1 MPQNIYQALWIFIIY
16 AFLGWCSEV
25 AFAAVNKGK
34 FVNRGFLN
42 GPVCPIYGV
51 GMLIVVLCL
60 WSLRDRPLLLFLGS
74 ALLTTA
80 LEFVTG
86 FVLERVFHDKWWDY
100 SDMPFNIKGYV
111 CLKFTILWGLA
122 ASFIIGAI
130 HRFIY
135 MLIEKT
141 PFVLGVILLA
151 VFSAAFIADFIVTLT
166 ALVKLP
172 KKLKAMA
179 EAERALRAV
188 SDKIGENISD
198 TTIAAKEKGEALAEE
213 NKPRLEELKAE
224 YEKKKKELSAML
236 ERNFVQ
242 RRIFKAFPNLKNGR
256 YKAIFDRISEL
267 KLKVTEKGNET
278 ACESCANYVY
288 DPESDI
294 MYCDMELDEDE
305 MQRFLTSQTYNCP
318 YYDFYDEYKIV
329 RKQN

>member
-60 WSLRDRPLLLFLGS
+60 WNLRDRPLLLFLGS

-86 FVLERVFHDKWWDY
+86 FVLERFFHDKWWDY

-141 PFVLGVILLA
+141 PFVLGAILLA

-267 KLKVTEKGNET
+267 KLKVTEKGNEKDG
-278 ACESCANYVY
+278 V
-288 DPESDI
+288 
-294 MYCDMELDEDE
+294 
-305 MQRFLTSQTYNCP
+305 
-318 YYDFYDEYKIV
+318 
-329 RKQN
+329 

>member
-1 MPQNIYQALWIFIIY
+1 MPQNIYQAVWIFIIY

-267 KLKVTEKGNET
+267 KLKVTEKGNEKDG
-278 ACESCANYVY
+278 V
-288 DPESDI
+288 
-294 MYCDMELDEDE
+294 
-305 MQRFLTSQTYNCP
+305 
-318 YYDFYDEYKIV
+318 
-329 RKQN
+329 

>member
-1 MPQNIYQALWIFIIY
+1 MPQNIYQAVWIFIIY

-60 WSLRDRPLLLFLGS
+60 WNLRDRPLLLFLGS

-86 FVLERVFHDKWWDY
+86 FVLERFFHDKWWDY

-224 YEKKKKELSAML
+224 YEKKKKEFSAML

-267 KLKVTEKGNET
+267 KLKVTEKGNEKDG
-278 ACESCANYVY
+278 V
-288 DPESDI
+288 
-294 MYCDMELDEDE
+294 
-305 MQRFLTSQTYNCP
+305 
-318 YYDFYDEYKIV
+318 
-329 RKQN
+329 

>member
-1 MPQNIYQALWIFIIY
+1 MPQNIYQAVWIFIIY

-60 WSLRDRPLLLFLGS
+60 WNLRDRPLLLFLGS

-86 FVLERVFHDKWWDY
+86 FVLERFFHDKWWDY

-224 YEKKKKELSAML
+224 YEKKKKELSVML

-267 KLKVTEKGNET
+267 KLKVTEKGNEKDG
-278 ACESCANYVY
+278 V
-288 DPESDI
+288 
-294 MYCDMELDEDE
+294 
-305 MQRFLTSQTYNCP
+305 
-318 YYDFYDEYKIV
+318 
-329 RKQN
+329 

>member
-60 WSLRDRPLLLFLGS
+60 WNLRDRPLLLFLGS

-86 FVLERVFHDKWWDY
+86 FVLERFFHDKWWDY

-151 VFSAAFIADFIVTLT
+151 VFSAAFIADFTVTLT

-267 KLKVTEKGNET
+267 KLKVTEKGNEKD
-278 ACESCANYVY
+278 SV
-288 DPESDI
+288 
-294 MYCDMELDEDE
+294 
-305 MQRFLTSQTYNCP
+305 
-318 YYDFYDEYKIV
+318 
-329 RKQN
+329 

>member
-1 MPQNIYQALWIFIIY
+1 MPQNIYQAVWIFIIY

-60 WSLRDRPLLLFLGS
+60 WNLRDRPLLLFLGS

-86 FVLERVFHDKWWDY
+86 FVLERFFHDKWWDY

-151 VFSAAFIADFIVTLT
+151 VFSAAFIADFTVTLT

-172 KKLKAMA
+172 KKLKARA

-224 YEKKKKELSAML
+224 YEKKKKEFSAML

-267 KLKVTEKGNET
+267 KLKVTEKDNEKDG
-278 ACESCANYVY
+278 V
-288 DPESDI
+288 
-294 MYCDMELDEDE
+294 
-305 MQRFLTSQTYNCP
+305 
-318 YYDFYDEYKIV
+318 
-329 RKQN
+329 

>member
-1 MPQNIYQALWIFIIY
+1 MPQNIYQAVWIFIIY

-42 GPVCPIYGV
+42 GPVYPIYGV

-60 WSLRDRPLLLFLGS
+60 WNLRDRPLLLFLGS

-86 FVLERVFHDKWWDY
+86 FVLERFFHDKWWDY

-141 PFVLGVILLA
+141 PFVLGAILLA
-151 VFSAAFIADFIVTLT
+151 VFSAAFIADFTVTLT

-213 NKPRLEELKAE
+213 NKPRFEELKAE

-267 KLKVTEKGNET
+267 KLKVTEKGNEKDG
-278 ACESCANYVY
+278 V
-288 DPESDI
+288 
-294 MYCDMELDEDE
+294 
-305 MQRFLTSQTYNCP
+305 
-318 YYDFYDEYKIV
+318 
-329 RKQN
+329 

>member
-1 MPQNIYQALWIFIIY
+1 MPQNIYQAVWIFIIY

-60 WSLRDRPLLLFLGS
+60 WNLRDRPLLLFLGS

-86 FVLERVFHDKWWDY
+86 FVLERFFHDKWWDY

-267 KLKVTEKGNET
+267 KLKVTEKGNEKDG
-278 ACESCANYVY
+278 V
-288 DPESDI
+288 
-294 MYCDMELDEDE
+294 
-305 MQRFLTSQTYNCP
+305 
-318 YYDFYDEYKIV
+318 
-329 RKQN
+329 

>member
-1 MPQNIYQALWIFIIY
+1 MPQNIYQAVWIFIIY

-60 WSLRDRPLLLFLGS
+60 WNLRDRPLLLFLGS

-86 FVLERVFHDKWWDY
+86 FVLERFFHEKWWDY

-256 YKAIFDRISEL
+256 YKAIFDRIGEL
-267 KLKVTEKGNET
+267 KLKVTEKGNEKDG
-278 ACESCANYVY
+278 V
-288 DPESDI
+288 
-294 MYCDMELDEDE
+294 
-305 MQRFLTSQTYNCP
+305 
-318 YYDFYDEYKIV
+318 
-329 RKQN
+329 

>member
-1 MPQNIYQALWIFIIY
+1 MPQNIYQAVWIFIIY

-60 WSLRDRPLLLFLGS
+60 WNLRDRPLLLFLGS

-86 FVLERVFHDKWWDY
+86 FVLERFFHDKWWDY

-141 PFVLGVILLA
+141 PFVLGAILLA

-267 KLKVTEKGNET
+267 KLKVTEKGNEKDG
-278 ACESCANYVY
+278 V
-288 DPESDI
+288 
-294 MYCDMELDEDE
+294 
-305 MQRFLTSQTYNCP
+305 
-318 YYDFYDEYKIV
+318 
-329 RKQN
+329 

>member
-1 MPQNIYQALWIFIIY
+1 MPQNIYQAVWIFIIY

-60 WSLRDRPLLLFLGS
+60 WNLRDRPLLLFLGS

-86 FVLERVFHDKWWDY
+86 FVLERFFHDKWWDY

-151 VFSAAFIADFIVTLT
+151 VFSAAFIADFTVTLT

-213 NKPRLEELKAE
+213 NKPRFEELKAE
-224 YEKKKKELSAML
+224 YEKKKKEFSAML

-267 KLKVTEKGNET
+267 KLKVTEKDNEKDG
-278 ACESCANYVY
+278 V
-288 DPESDI
+288 
-294 MYCDMELDEDE
+294 
-305 MQRFLTSQTYNCP
+305 
-318 YYDFYDEYKIV
+318 
-329 RKQN
+329 

>member
-1 MPQNIYQALWIFIIY
+1 MPQNIYQAVWIFIIY

-60 WSLRDRPLLLFLGS
+60 WNLRDRPLLLFLGS

-86 FVLERVFHDKWWDY
+86 FVLERFFHDKWWDY

-111 CLKFTILWGLA
+111 CLKFTVLWGLA
-122 ASFIIGAI
+122 ASFIIGAV
-130 HRFIY
+130 HRFVY
-135 MLIEKT
+135 MIIVKT

-151 VFSAAFIADFIVTLT
+151 VFSAAFIADFTVTLT

-198 TTIAAKEKGEALAEE
+198 TTIAAKEKGTALAEE
-213 NKPRLEELKAE
+213 NKPRLDELKAE

-267 KLKVTEKGNET
+267 KLKVTEKGNEKDG
-278 ACESCANYVY
+278 V
-288 DPESDI
+288 
-294 MYCDMELDEDE
+294 
-305 MQRFLTSQTYNCP
+305 
-318 YYDFYDEYKIV
+318 
-329 RKQN
+329 

>member
-1 MPQNIYQALWIFIIY
+1 MPQNIYQAVWIFIIY

-60 WSLRDRPLLLFLGS
+60 WNLRDRPLLLFLGS

-86 FVLERVFHDKWWDY
+86 FVLERFFHDKWWDY

-172 KKLKAMA
+172 KKLRAMA

-256 YKAIFDRISEL
+256 YKAVFDRMNEL
-267 KLKVTEKGNET
+267 KLKVTEKGNEKDG
-278 ACESCANYVY
+278 V
-288 DPESDI
+288 
-294 MYCDMELDEDE
+294 
-305 MQRFLTSQTYNCP
+305 
-318 YYDFYDEYKIV
+318 
-329 RKQN
+329 

>member
-86 FVLERVFHDKWWDY
+86 FVLERFFHDKWWDY

-267 KLKVTEKGNET
+267 KLKVTEKGNEKDG
-278 ACESCANYVY
+278 V
-288 DPESDI
+288 
-294 MYCDMELDEDE
+294 
-305 MQRFLTSQTYNCP
+305 
-318 YYDFYDEYKIV
+318 
-329 RKQN
+329 

>member
-1 MPQNIYQALWIFIIY
+1 MPQNIYQAVWIFIIY

-34 FVNRGFLN
+34 FVNCGFLN

-60 WSLRDRPLLLFLGS
+60 WNLRDRPLLLFLGS

-86 FVLERVFHDKWWDY
+86 FVLERFFHDKWWDY

-141 PFVLGVILLA
+141 PFVLGAILLA

-213 NKPRLEELKAE
+213 NKLRLEELKAE
-224 YEKKKKELSAML
+224 YEKKKKEFSAML

-267 KLKVTEKGNET
+267 KLKVTEKGNEKDG
-278 ACESCANYVY
+278 V
-288 DPESDI
+288 
-294 MYCDMELDEDE
+294 
-305 MQRFLTSQTYNCP
+305 
-318 YYDFYDEYKIV
+318 
-329 RKQN
+329 

>member
-1 MPQNIYQALWIFIIY
+1 MPQNIYQAVWIFIIY

-60 WSLRDRPLLLFLGS
+60 WNLRDRPLLLFLGS

-86 FVLERVFHDKWWDY
+86 FVLERFFHDKWWDY

-141 PFVLGVILLA
+141 PFVLGAILLA
-151 VFSAAFIADFIVTLT
+151 VFSAAFIADFTVTLT

-213 NKPRLEELKAE
+213 NKPRFEELKAE
-224 YEKKKKELSAML
+224 YEKKKKEFSAML

-267 KLKVTEKGNET
+267 KLKVTEKGNEKDG
-278 ACESCANYVY
+278 V
-288 DPESDI
+288 
-294 MYCDMELDEDE
+294 
-305 MQRFLTSQTYNCP
+305 
-318 YYDFYDEYKIV
+318 
-329 RKQN
+329 

>member
-86 FVLERVFHDKWWDY
+86 FVLERFFHDKWWDY

-111 CLKFTILWGLA
+111 CLKFTVLWGLA
-122 ASFIIGAI
+122 ASFIIGAV
-130 HRFIY
+130 HRFVY
-135 MLIEKT
+135 VLIVKT

-267 KLKVTEKGNET
+267 KLKVTEKGNEKDG
-278 ACESCANYVY
+278 V
-288 DPESDI
+288 
-294 MYCDMELDEDE
+294 
-305 MQRFLTSQTYNCP
+305 
-318 YYDFYDEYKIV
+318 
-329 RKQN
+329 

>member
-1 MPQNIYQALWIFIIY
+1 MPQNIYQAVWIFIIY

-60 WSLRDRPLLLFLGS
+60 WNLRDRPLLLFLGS

-86 FVLERVFHDKWWDY
+86 FVLERFFHDKWWDY

-151 VFSAAFIADFIVTLT
+151 VFSAAFIADFTVTLT

-224 YEKKKKELSAML
+224 YEKKKKEFSAML

-256 YKAIFDRISEL
+256 YEAIFDRISEL
-267 KLKVTEKGNET
+267 KLKVTEKDNEKDG
-278 ACESCANYVY
+278 V
-288 DPESDI
+288 
-294 MYCDMELDEDE
+294 
-305 MQRFLTSQTYNCP
+305 
-318 YYDFYDEYKIV
+318 
-329 RKQN
+329 

>member
-1 MPQNIYQALWIFIIY
+1 MPQNIYQAVWIFIIY

-25 AFAAVNKGK
+25 AFAAVNRGK

-60 WSLRDRPLLLFLGS
+60 WNLRDRPLLLFLGS

-86 FVLERVFHDKWWDY
+86 FVLERFFHDKWWDY

-151 VFSAAFIADFIVTLT
+151 VFSAAFIADFTVTLT

-224 YEKKKKELSAML
+224 YEKKKKEFSAML

-267 KLKVTEKGNET
+267 KLKVTEKGNEKDG
-278 ACESCANYVY
+278 V
-288 DPESDI
+288 
-294 MYCDMELDEDE
+294 
-305 MQRFLTSQTYNCP
+305 
-318 YYDFYDEYKIV
+318 
-329 RKQN
+329 

>member
-86 FVLERVFHDKWWDY
+86 FVLERFFHDKWWDY
-100 SDMPFNIKGYV
+100 SDMPFNIKGAV
-111 CLKFTILWGLA
+111 
-122 ASFIIGAI
+122 
-130 HRFIY
+130 HRFVY
-135 MLIEKT
+135 MLIVKT

-198 TTIAAKEKGEALAEE
+198 TTIAAKEKGTALAEE
-213 NKPRLEELKAE
+213 NKPRLDELKAE

-236 ERNFVQ
+236 DRNFVHM
-242 RRIFKAFPNLKNGR
+242 RIFKAFPKLKNGR
-256 YKAIFDRISEL
+256 YKAVFDRMNEL
-267 KLKVTEKGNET
+267 KLKVTEKGNEKDG
-278 ACESCANYVY
+278 V
-288 DPESDI
+288 
-294 MYCDMELDEDE
+294 
-305 MQRFLTSQTYNCP
+305 
-318 YYDFYDEYKIV
+318 
-329 RKQN
+329 

>member
-86 FVLERVFHDKWWDY
+86 FVLERFFHDKWWDY

-111 CLKFTILWGLA
+111 CLKFTVLWGLA
-122 ASFIIGAI
+122 ASFIIGAV
-130 HRFIY
+130 HRFVY
-135 MLIEKT
+135 MLIVKT

-198 TTIAAKEKGEALAEE
+198 TTIAAKERGTALAEE
-213 NKPRLEELKAE
+213 NKPRLDELKAE

-236 ERNFVQ
+236 DRTFVH

-256 YKAIFDRISEL
+256 YKAVFDRMNEL
-267 KLKVTEKGNET
+267 KLKVTEKGNEKD
-278 ACESCANYVY
+278 SV
-288 DPESDI
+288 
-294 MYCDMELDEDE
+294 
-305 MQRFLTSQTYNCP
+305 
-318 YYDFYDEYKIV
+318 
-329 RKQN
+329 

>member
-151 VFSAAFIADFIVTLT
+151 VFSAAFIADFTVTLT

-198 TTIAAKEKGEALAEE
+198 TTIAAKEKGTALAEE
-213 NKPRLEELKAE
+213 NKPRLDELKAE

-256 YKAIFDRISEL
+256 YKAIFDRIGEL
-267 KLKVTEKGNET
+267 KLKVTEKGNEKD
-278 ACESCANYVY
+278 SV
-288 DPESDI
+288 
-294 MYCDMELDEDE
+294 
-305 MQRFLTSQTYNCP
+305 
-318 YYDFYDEYKIV
+318 
-329 RKQN
+329 

>member
-86 FVLERVFHDKWWDY
+86 FVLERFFHDKWWDY

-213 NKPRLEELKAE
+213 NKPRPEELKAE

-267 KLKVTEKGNET
+267 KLKVTEKGNEKDG
-278 ACESCANYVY
+278 V
-288 DPESDI
+288 
-294 MYCDMELDEDE
+294 
-305 MQRFLTSQTYNCP
+305 
-318 YYDFYDEYKIV
+318 
-329 RKQN
+329 

>member
-1 MPQNIYQALWIFIIY
+1 MPQNIYQAVWIFIIY

-60 WSLRDRPLLLFLGS
+60 WNLRDRPLLLFLGS

-86 FVLERVFHDKWWDY
+86 FVLERFFHDKWWDY

-151 VFSAAFIADFIVTLT
+151 VFSAAFIADFTVTLT

-198 TTIAAKEKGEALAEE
+198 TTIAAKEKGAALAEE

-267 KLKVTEKGNET
+267 KLKVTEKGNEKDG
-278 ACESCANYVY
+278 V
-288 DPESDI
+288 
-294 MYCDMELDEDE
+294 
-305 MQRFLTSQTYNCP
+305 
-318 YYDFYDEYKIV
+318 
-329 RKQN
+329 

>member
-60 WSLRDRPLLLFLGS
+60 WNLRDRPLLLFLGS

-86 FVLERVFHDKWWDY
+86 FVLERFFHDKWWDY

-256 YKAIFDRISEL
+256 YKAIFDRIGEL
-267 KLKVTEKGNET
+267 KLKVTEKGNEKDG
-278 ACESCANYVY
+278 V
-288 DPESDI
+288 
-294 MYCDMELDEDE
+294 
-305 MQRFLTSQTYNCP
+305 
-318 YYDFYDEYKIV
+318 
-329 RKQN
+329 

>member
-1 MPQNIYQALWIFIIY
+1 MPQNIYQAVWIFIIY

-86 FVLERVFHDKWWDY
+86 FVLERFFHDKWWDY

-267 KLKVTEKGNET
+267 KLKVTEKGNEKDG
-278 ACESCANYVY
+278 V
-288 DPESDI
+288 
-294 MYCDMELDEDE
+294 
-305 MQRFLTSQTYNCP
+305 
-318 YYDFYDEYKIV
+318 
-329 RKQN
+329 

>member
-1 MPQNIYQALWIFIIY
+1 MPQNIYQAVWIFIIY

-60 WSLRDRPLLLFLGS
+60 WNLRDRPLLLFLGS

-86 FVLERVFHDKWWDY
+86 FVLERFFHDKWWDY

-141 PFVLGVILLA
+141 PFVLGVMLLA
-151 VFSAAFIADFIVTLT
+151 VFSAAFIADFTVTLT

-224 YEKKKKELSAML
+224 YEKKKKEFSAML

-267 KLKVTEKGNET
+267 KLKVTEKDNEKDG
-278 ACESCANYVY
+278 V
-288 DPESDI
+288 
-294 MYCDMELDEDE
+294 
-305 MQRFLTSQTYNCP
+305 
-318 YYDFYDEYKIV
+318 
-329 RKQN
+329 

>member
-1 MPQNIYQALWIFIIY
+1 MPQNIYQAVWIFIIY

-60 WSLRDRPLLLFLGS
+60 WNLRDRPLLLFLGS

-86 FVLERVFHDKWWDY
+86 FVLERFFHDKWWDY

-151 VFSAAFIADFIVTLT
+151 VFSAAFIADFTVTLT

-213 NKPRLEELKAE
+213 NKSRLEELKAE

-267 KLKVTEKGNET
+267 KLKVTEKGNEKDG
-278 ACESCANYVY
+278 V
-288 DPESDI
+288 
-294 MYCDMELDEDE
+294 
-305 MQRFLTSQTYNCP
+305 
-318 YYDFYDEYKIV
+318 
-329 RKQN
+329 